1 MEIIFMWLAFIVCM
15 LKLFAVDEDSH
26 ALQTFKQLPCL
37 PVNKIGNKR
46 KEVMPLLC
54 AQFYGF

>member
-1 MEIIFMWLAFIVCM
+1 MWLAFIVCM